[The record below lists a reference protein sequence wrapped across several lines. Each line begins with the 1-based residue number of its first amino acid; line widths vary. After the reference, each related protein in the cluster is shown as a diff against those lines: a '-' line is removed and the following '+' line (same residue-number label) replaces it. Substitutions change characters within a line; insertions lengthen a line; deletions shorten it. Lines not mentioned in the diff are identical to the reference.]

1 MRKNKNCTKW
11 RKKMKQPEDKGT
23 IKKRRKKG
31 KTKWIVAGGVVVV
44 AIVAGVIFFQNGGGG
59 SAMASTLPP
68 MSATVSTGTISSS
81 VIGTGTLTNEDSTDI
96 EIPSGLEIETVYVE
110 SGDTVVIGQILA
122 TVTADSLAEALTS
135 TQEDIASLDSRINDA
150 VGTSST
156 EKVTSSVDGRV
167 KKIYVSSGDDT
178 AAAML
183 ENKALMLI
191 SLDGKMAVNLETS
204 APVAVNDSVTVTLSG
219 GSTVTGTVISAGG
232 NSCKV
237 TMTDKGP
244 AYGEEVSVSAEDGTY
259 IGSGNLYINQELK
272 VVATTGKV
280 KTVHVSENE
289 SISVDDKLVTLSGDF
304 ASAEYY
310 SLVSQRK
317 SLEDTLEKLLQISQ
331 SGGITASEGGIITA
345 VNVSDGKTPTSSQ
358 SSISTPAQSA
368 SVSTGGGIQLMS
380 YSGSTEDTVTEAT
393 LTVPAGTALTDIG
406 AIAVE
411 APVTGGVPQR
421 VIADT
426 DSDPYT
432 GEIQWNPAA
441 EKFAENTTYAAQVK
455 LTAKDGYYFDSN
467 ADNVKFTVEGA
478 VISGTAVQEENGKSI
493 LTFTVTFPATAA
505 QETEPQATDPQAV
518 TDASAQASSNSMSS
532 SSLGSS
538 NSSTALSSTDSASSD
553 SQSANSQTE
562 DSSMITAFSVS
573 SGESMKVSLSIDELD
588 ILSLSVGQKAS
599 ITLDALPNKT
609 FEGEITKVN
618 STGTSSGG
626 VTKYTVEVT
635 LPKSESMLAGMNAS
649 VTIITEEKEG
659 VLTIPAA
666 AVTERANHSFIYKE
680 MDEETGTLS
689 GLTEIET
696 GMTDGTRIEVVSGLS
711 EGDVIYYQVISSDSS
726 DAAITM
732 PEGFSGGA
740 TFSGGETRDFSGFGG
755 SGNMPSGGGAMPGG
769 GNE

>member
-1 MRKNKNCTKW
+1 
-11 RKKMKQPEDKGT
+11 MKQPEDKGT

-635 LPKSESMLAGMNAS
+635 LPKSELMLAGMNAS

>member
-1 MRKNKNCTKW
+1 
-11 RKKMKQPEDKGT
+11 MKQPEDKGT

-44 AIVAGVIFFQNGGGG
+44 AIVAGVIFFQSGGGG
-59 SAMASTLPP
+59 SAMASALPP

-110 SGDTVVIGQILA
+110 SGDTVEIGQILA

-135 TQEDIASLDSRINDA
+135 AQEDIASLDSRINDA

-232 NSCKV
+232 NSCKI

-244 AYGEEVSVSAEDGTY
+244 AYGEEVSVSAKDGTY

-289 SISVDDKLVTLSGDF
+289 SISVENKLVTLSGDF

-310 SLVSQRK
+310 SLVSRRK
-317 SLEDTLEKLLQISQ
+317 SLEDTLEKLLLISQ

-380 YSGSTEDTVTEAT
+380 YSGSTEDTVTAAT

-421 VIADT
+421 GIANTDT
-426 DSDPYT
+426 GPYT
-432 GEIQWNPAA
+432 GEIQWNPVA

-505 QETEPQATDPQAV
+505 PETEPQATDPQAV
-518 TDASAQASSNSMSS
+518 TDASAQASTGSMSS
-532 SSLGSS
+532 SLGSSNLGSSNLGSS
-538 NSSTALSSTDSASSD
+538 NSSTALSSADSASSD

-599 ITLDALPNKT
+599 ITLDALPNET

-726 DAAITM
+726 DATITM
-732 PEGFSGGA
+732 PGGFSGGA

-755 SGNMPSGGGAMPGG
+755 SGSMPSGGGAMPGG

>member
-1 MRKNKNCTKW
+1 
-11 RKKMKQPEDKGT
+11 MKQPEDKGT

-110 SGDTVVIGQILA
+110 SGDTVEIGQILA

-204 APVAVNDSVTVTLSG
+204 GPVAVNDSVTVTLSD

-345 VNVSDGKTPTSSQ
+345 VNVSDGKTPTSQ

-380 YSGSTEDTVTEAT
+380 YSGSTEDTVTAAT
-393 LTVPAGTALTDIG
+393 LTVPAGTALTDID

-426 DSDPYT
+426 DTGACT

-493 LTFTVTFPATAA
+493 LTFTATFPATAA

-518 TDASAQASSNSMSS
+518 TDASAQASTGSMSS
-532 SSLGSS
+532 SSLGSSNLGSS

-740 TFSGGETRDFSGFGG
+740 TFSGGETREFSGGG
-755 SGNMPSGGGAMPGG
+755 DSGNMPSRGGAMPGG

>member
-1 MRKNKNCTKW
+1 
-11 RKKMKQPEDKGT
+11 MKQPEDKGT

-110 SGDTVVIGQILA
+110 SGDTVEIGQILA

-244 AYGEEVSVSAEDGTY
+244 AYGEGVSVSAEDGTY

-345 VNVSDGKTPTSSQ
+345 VNVSDGKTPTSQ

-380 YSGSTEDTVTEAT
+380 YSGSTEDTVTAAT
-393 LTVPAGTALTDIG
+393 LTVPAGTALADIG

-421 VIADT
+421 GIANTDT
-426 DSDPYT
+426 GPYT

-467 ADNVKFTVEGA
+467 ADNVKLTVEGA

-505 QETEPQATDPQAV
+505 PETEPQATDPQAV
-518 TDASAQASSNSMSS
+518 TDASAQASTGSMSS
-532 SSLGSS
+532 SLGSSNLGSS

-740 TFSGGETRDFSGFGG
+740 TFSGGEMREFSGGG
-755 SGNMPSGGGAMPGG
+755 DSGNMPSRGGAMPGG